1 MPCWTHV
8 NWLIFVMESGTEP
21 DIKLTYRARKLSETV
36 GKRNRGD
43 ESTANASSA

>member
-1 MPCWTHV
+1 MTHV

-21 DIKLTYRARKLSETV
+21 DIKLIYRARMLSDSESV